1 MPGTA
6 TNPSIPILRRLLPGL
21 TAIPLLMLSVC
32 AHPLQAGSGPP
43 RPDVPR
49 GQKHEM
55 RHEIDRLEEKW
66 REAVLKQ
73 DTAALNSMLDDDYMG
88 ISASGLLQTKD
99 QTIANLRAGQMHL
112 ASLEI
117 SDRKVRIYG
126 KTALVTSLAE
136 VQGKNADGDVTGS
149 YRYTHVYV
157 RDAQGGWRIVSF
169 EASRIREPR

>member
-1 MPGTA
+1 MIA
-6 TNPSIPILRRLLPGL
+6 VL
-21 TAIPLLMLSVC
+21 ALSVC

-43 RPDVPR
+43 RPDVPK

-55 RHEIDRLEEKW
+55 RHEIDRLEEAW

-73 DTAALNSMLDDDYMG
+73 DAAALSSMLADDYMG
-88 ISASGLLQTKD
+88 ITASGLLRTKE
-99 QTIANLRAGQMHL
+99 QTIANLHAGKVQFT
-112 ASLEI
+112 SLEI

-126 KTALVTSLAE
+126 KTALVTSLAA
-136 VQGKNADGDVTGS
+136 VQGTNADADVTGS

-157 RDAQGGWRIVSF
+157 RDAQGVWRIVSF